1 MALNPDIQ
9 LLIQQLQ
16 QQANIA
22 ALQAQLAAQAMA
34 QPIAAPVPIFALTP
48 ALEQTGIIDFSSSMG
63 IKVRKSIMA
72 PLTISYNGSSTHL
85 TQFLDKVKH
94 HASTASGWD
103 NSNLLMISDQKHPPE
118 NHHLI
123 TAHQCLTLKNVNHHA
138 TQYVIQQNCTAQDA
152 FMIFKFLHDSLVM
165 LMHMCPFSLK
175 ST

>member
-85 TQFLDKVKH
+85 TQFLDEVKC
-94 HASTASGWD
+94 HAMACGWD
-103 NSNLLMISDQKHPPE
+103 NNLLMISDQKQPLRTTTSSL
-118 NHHLI
+118 LI
-123 TAHQCLTLKNVNHHA
+123 T
-138 TQYVIQQNCTAQDA
+138 I
-152 FMIFKFLHDSLVM
+152 
-165 LMHMCPFSLK
+165 
-175 ST
+175 